1 MSDKLRVTGKVIVL
15 KDSERVID
23 KWSLRLLYAV
33 ALANAFAGVLRLIAW
48 VMER

>member
-1 MSDKLRVTGKVIVL
+1 MRDPIRATGKVVVL

-33 ALANAFAGVLRLIAW
+33 ALANALSGVLRLIAW
-48 VMER
+48 VTE